1 MSDELMSYEYIM
13 HLLLSDLEYT
23 TQNSKHED
31 IEDDIRYYAYDYS
44 YYISYL
50 VSIEEYENAAS
61 LRGALVL
68 ALMNYKV
75 KISDAHKMIRMAIK
89 EHNKIEKYV

>member
-1 MSDELMSYEYIM
+1 MIDELMSYEYVM
-13 HLLLSDLEYT
+13 HLLLGDLEYT
-23 TQNSKHED
+23 TQNSKAED

-44 YYISYL
+44 YYISYFA
-50 VSIEEYENAAS
+50 SIGEYENAAS

-75 KISDAHKMIRMAIK
+75 KISDAHKMIRIAID
-89 EHNKIEKYV
+89 EHNKEERYV